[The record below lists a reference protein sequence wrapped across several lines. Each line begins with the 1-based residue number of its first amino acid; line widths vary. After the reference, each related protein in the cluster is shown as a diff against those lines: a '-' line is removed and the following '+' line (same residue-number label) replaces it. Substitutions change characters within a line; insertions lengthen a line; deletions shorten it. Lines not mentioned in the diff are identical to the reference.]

1 VAKKSELPQ
10 TRGSAKTCPSR
21 RTDPAH
27 AGEAEVMA
35 EDGPTPA
42 RELSP
47 WYVDQFP
54 STPVPVASAMEVA
67 ADDVQLADE
76 GPDE

>member
-1 VAKKSELPQ
+1 
-10 TRGSAKTCPSR
+10 
-21 RTDPAH
+21 
-27 AGEAEVMA
+27 MA